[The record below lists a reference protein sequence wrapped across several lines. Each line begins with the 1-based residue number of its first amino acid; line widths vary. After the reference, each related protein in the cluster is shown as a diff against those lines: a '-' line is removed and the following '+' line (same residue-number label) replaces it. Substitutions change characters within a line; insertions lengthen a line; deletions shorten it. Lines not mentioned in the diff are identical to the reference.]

1 MASKLNDNLDL
12 DFLQETI
19 EYDIDTVVKNMVD
32 KVMAET
38 RNKVNFQ

>member
-12 DFLQETI
+12 DLLHETI
-19 EYDIDTVVKNMVD
+19 EYDIDTVVKQMVD

-38 RNKVNFQ
+38 RNKISQ